1 MVNPARWLSLTP
13 EPESELPVLVATLRD
28 GRAESGA
35 VRREEARIER
45 LILRGSE
52 RQWLRYLQSVVDLI
66 GCRADS
72 SDREVADAV
81 RRARQVVANHHGLLL
96 GVSPGA
102 GWRLT
107 GVRERLLADLS
118 APSDHIRGSA

>member
-13 EPESELPVLVATLRD
+13 EPEAELPRLVATLRD
-28 GRAESGA
+28 GHAGWAGSDT

-66 GCRADS
+66 AARADS
-72 SDREVADAV
+72 PAAEVAWAR
-81 RRARQVVANHHGLLL
+81 RRATAVVANHHGLLL
-96 GVSPGA
+96 GVSPRA
-102 GWRLT
+102 GRRLA
-107 GVRERLLADLS
+107 GVRERLVTQLS
-118 APSDHIRGSA
+118 RGSE